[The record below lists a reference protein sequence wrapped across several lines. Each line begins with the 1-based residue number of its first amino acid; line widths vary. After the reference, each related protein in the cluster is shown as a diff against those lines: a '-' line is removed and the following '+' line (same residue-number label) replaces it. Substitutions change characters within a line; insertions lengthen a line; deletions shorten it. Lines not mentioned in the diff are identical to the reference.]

1 LTQANIKALI
11 FDFGGVILDMGWHK
25 MAEIE
30 SRYGMKP
37 GSFRSALWG
46 HETWKQRE
54 IGLGTIEDYQE
65 AVKREIEAAAG
76 RPVPEA
82 IADWL
87 AYKRVLNEDLL
98 NLAARLRGEYK
109 IGLLSNADEQL
120 ERRLQEDLRIFD
132 RFDVVINSARV
143 GFAKPDPRIYALACE
158 RLGVEPAEAVFVDDL
173 QRNIDAA
180 TAVGMHGIH
189 YLGDNSALFAALHAL
204 GVPVEEHELKAGRF
218 YDIPAEW
225 KAAMAASTN
234 LSA

>member
-1 LTQANIKALI
+1 MKALI
-11 FDFGGVILDMGWHK
+11 FDFGGVVLDMGWQK

-30 SRYGMKP
+30 TNYGMKP

-54 IGLGTIEDYQE
+54 IGVGSLEDYQE

-82 IADWL
+82 IADWW
-87 AYKRVLNEDLL
+87 AYKRVLNKDLL
-98 NLAARLRGEYK
+98 DLAARLRGDYK

-120 ERRLQEDLRIFD
+120 ERRLQEDLKIFD
-132 RFDVVINSARV
+132 RFDDVINSARV
-143 GFAKPDPRIYALACE
+143 GLAKPDPRIYALACE
-158 RLGVEPAEAVFVDDL
+158 RLSVQPSAALFVDDL

-180 TAVGMHGIH
+180 RQAGMHAIH
-189 YLGDNSALFAALHAL
+189 FLGDNAALFAEFQAL
-204 GVPVEEHELKAGRF
+204 GLPIKEHELKAARF
-218 YDIPAEW
+218 YEMPAEW
-225 KAAMAASTN
+225 KAAMAASAASN